1 MLDAASVTM
10 GSNQSS
16 DTFNR
21 ACQIDTSC
29 PRAAVGPRADIGKAK
44 NAAVQPTQTGQTP
57 HRDGRA
63 FDILPL
69 TSLILAAA
77 FAR

>member
-1 MLDAASVTM
+1 HI
-10 GSNQSS
+10 QSGLPA
-16 DTFNR
+16 R
-21 ACQIDTSC
+21 HELPEGCC
-29 PRAAVGPRADIGKAK
+29 RPGADIGKAK